1 MSTPTTIDEA
11 IRRLESIQ
19 PGVAVSI
26 VDRLYLPRDDGEPRF
41 AVLAEV
47 PEGKKMAGRGH
58 TRIEAMQDALRKVQM
73 WHEDNLRRPFA
84 VEPDGQLSIW
94 PTR

>member
-1 MSTPTTIDEA
+1 M
-11 IRRLESIQ
+11 ESIR

-26 VDRLYLPRDDGEPRF
+26 VDRLYLSRGDGAFRF
-41 AVLAEV
+41 HAFAEV
-47 PEGKKMAGRGH
+47 SEGKEMVGRGH
-58 TRIEAMQDALRKVQM
+58 TRMEAIQEALRKVQM

>member
-1 MSTPTTIDEA
+1 MSAPTTIEEA
-11 IRRLESIQ
+11 IRRMESLR

-26 VDRLYLPRDDGEPRF
+26 VDRLHLPRGDGAFRF
-41 AVLAEV
+41 HAFAEV
-47 PEGKKMAGRGH
+47 SEGNEMVGRGH
-58 TRIEAMQDALRKVQM
+58 TRMEAMQEALRKVQM